1 MGLSEPLTTMTEFVA
16 QAAAI
21 TKVIKIPLICD
32 AGTGFGDAVNMIR
45 CVREFEL
52 AGVSGIHIEDQLT
65 PKRVSYHRGI
75 EHVVLLEDFLEK
87 LKVALEA
94 RTDPDFVIIAR
105 TDCHAKQLR
114 AVPGSFEEAIRRC
127 QAFAKAGVD
136 VIEPNIGPD
145 LEKLKMLREQIPN
158 VPFMGLKLSLQ
169 QGRELGVQMISAHM
183 DSTLVVAR
191 ALQDYYQKVMETGND
206 SKEIALPPETLQMRY
221 KLMELIGL
229 PKLWDIEERTT
240 EKGTEIPQLSETDF
254 TVYRKTA

>member
-1 MGLSEPLTTMTEFVA
+1 
-16 QAAAI
+16 
-21 TKVIKIPLICD
+21 
-32 AGTGFGDAVNMIR
+32 
-45 CVREFEL
+45 
-52 AGVSGIHIEDQLT
+52 
-65 PKRVSYHRGI
+65 
-75 EHVVLLEDFLEK
+75 
-87 LKVALEA
+87 
-94 RTDPDFVIIAR
+94 
-105 TDCHAKQLR
+105 
-114 AVPGSFEEAIRRC
+114 
-127 QAFAKAGVD
+127 
-136 VIEPNIGPD
+136 
-145 LEKLKMLREQIPN
+145 MLREQIPN

-254 TVYRKTA
+254 TVYRKTV